1 MTKEDVDVTAVRNK
15 FMEDRQKKI
24 DAERANNQAAEER
37 TEYGNGFN
45 NPPAVRGTDGLPPSE
60 PEQNP
65 ILMGAQADADQDN
78 GDEDNAD
85 ELTAN
90 SPVADIKAELD
101 ARGIDYKGVT
111 KKADLFAL
119 LG

>member
-1 MTKEDVDVTAVRNK
+1 MTKEDVNVAAVRAQ
-15 FMEDRQKKI
+15 FLEDRQKKI
-24 DAERANNQAAEER
+24 DAERAKNKVEDDR

-65 ILMGAQADADQDN
+65 IQMGEQADV
-78 GDEDNAD
+78 NAD
-85 ELTAN
+85 DAGEVTEN
-90 SPVADIKAELD
+90 STVAEIKAELD
-101 ARGIDYKGVT
+101 ARGIDYNGVT